1 MSKSQDNTLGI
12 FCPLFK
18 GEKFIGNYLEN
29 ILEQTI
35 FSEVNFYILDC
46 ASPENEYEVIK
57 DYTSKYSNII
67 YKRLDKGNG
76 VYAAWNICVRWT
88 REKFIG
94 NWNVDDR
101 KTPWSL
107 EVLLDN
113 ISANHLDLVYGKT
126 LVTQKAND
134 RWDLC
139 ESETFYPCLEHSF
152 DNLIKNNSPH
162 CMPIW
167 RRDLHDKFGYFN
179 EQYMTASDTD
189 MWLKACKGG
198 AKMQFVNETVG
209 LYYENPNGI
218 STNKEKLQE
227 LILEVN
233 KVRDLYRNDTNN
245 SGNKKLSEGFSF
257 NEENL

>member
-1 MSKSQDNTLGI
+1 MPKSQESNLGI

-18 GEKFIGNYLEN
+18 GQKFIKEYLN
-29 ILEQTI
+29 NLLEQTI
-35 FSEVNFYILDC
+35 FDSTNFYILDC
-46 ASPENEYEVIK
+46 ASPENEYVTIK
-57 DYTSKYSNII
+57 DYCSKHSNIF
-67 YKRLDKGNG
+67 YKRLAKDNG
-76 VYAAWNICVRWT
+76 IYAAWNTCIRWSN
-88 REKFIG
+88 EEYVG

-107 EVLLDN
+107 EILLDK
-113 ISANHLDLVYGKT
+113 ISTNNLDLVYGKT
-126 LVTQKAND
+126 LVTKKEND
-134 RWDLC
+134 RWDK
-139 ESETFYPCLEHSF
+139 SSSKTFYPCLEHSF
-152 DNLIKNNSPH
+152 DNLLKNNSPH

-167 RRDLHDKFGYFN
+167 RRDLHDRFGYFN
-179 EQYMTASDTD
+179 EKYMTASDTD
-189 MWLKACKGG
+189 MWLRACKGG
-198 AKMQFVNETVG
+198 AKMQFVNEVVG

-245 SGNKKLSEGFSF
+245 SGNQKLSEGFSF